1 MSTKSRK
8 SSFLHKYQQVPRIG
22 YQTPWTTCRIFR
34 REDIESATDK
44 FISYLQQAAHLATPI
59 RTPQRPSTTLPLGI
73 KRLVAM
79 KRRGRAKW
87 QQSHVPDDRRLY
99 NIASNKLKSALR
111 KLRNDSFAN
120 NVTSLRR
127 DDNSIWKPI
136 KSKKKP
142 QTPLPPIRKNTIPQ
156 GPWAKSDAW
165 KVELIANHLGE
176 VFTPHDNNPD
186 PEVER

>member
-99 NIASNKLKSALR
+99 NIASNKLKTALR
-111 KLRNDSFAN
+111 KLRKESFAN
-120 NVTSLRR
+120 YMSLLLDATTIQSGSQSNQGTNPKHHSPNSEKLYTAGALGQKQRR
-127 DDNSIWKPI
+127 
-136 KSKKKP
+136 KSRV
-142 QTPLPPIRKNTIPQ
+142 IRKLSSRGVYP
-156 GPWAKSDAW
+156 PW
-165 KVELIANHLGE
+165 
-176 VFTPHDNNPD
+176 
-186 PEVER
+186 